1 MSSDDFQEKMSHGS
15 DLSNIA
21 GALQRHRQA
30 KILNQQTSLL
40 EEQNRL
46 LRAQEAERQRLA
58 ALPKCRECMQ
68 PVEYESR
75 VCSRCLVAVCWLDI
89 VELENL
95 DGSSKP
101 KADKG
106 LRLVSEPQLE
116 SALIENSQ
124 RLEQQSSQIKN
135 AFQNHVQIGSAMLIR
150 LQRFQ
155 DKVVEKF
162 TTLKKGKVVYNKIA
176 SHEEQRSSLKP
187 SIELFETEN
196 PLFGTAA
203 SWFIA
208 FPVIS
213 VCAFPVSCVVYLFVF
228 HSLKPSTAG
237 ARDLASPLVI
247 TALLLTTLAVVAL
260 LIYAAPVSRTRRGF
274 KKQVKKLNEEM
285 AKYQKT
291 GEDQFYEGLVGVYEM
306 LDSWFKRQHDFQ
318 VIKNAFDSVIQ
329 SHSGFAMRL
338 DSGEKFRSNEVRLRN
353 CVANS
358 DTKYSVDLL
367 FEDAEWF
374 RQTLDHLAEK
384 IGLKN
389 LVPKAQPSQSKPA
402 NSRKG
407 KVPHQYW
414 IKRGEKIHG
423 PFDAARVLN
432 QSQKNKFKTGDRLG
446 NFQDGPWALLS
457 SEHLAKMQLG
467 ADVII
472 S

>member
-1 MSSDDFQEKMSHGS
+1 MSSDDFQERVSHGS

-46 LRAQEAERQRLA
+46 LRGQEAERQRLA
-58 ALPKCRECMQ
+58 ALPKCPECMQ
-68 PVEYESR
+68 PVEYKSR
-75 VCSRCLVAVCWLDI
+75 VCSRCMVAVYWLDI

-95 DGSSKP
+95 DRSSKP

-106 LRLVSEPQLE
+106 LRLISEPQLE

-135 AFQNHVQIGSAMLIR
+135 AFKNHIQIGSAMLSR

-162 TTLKKGKVVYNKIA
+162 TTLEKGKVVYNKIA

-187 SIELFETEN
+187 TIELFETEHSV
-196 PLFGTAA
+196 FGTAA

-213 VCAFPVSCVVYLFVF
+213 LVVFLLSCLVYLSVL
-228 HSLKPSTAG
+228 SSRNPYTV
-237 ARDLASPLVI
+237 DLMKLVSPLVI
-247 TALLLTTLAVVAL
+247 TALLLTTLVVVAL

-285 AKYQKT
+285 AKCQKT

-306 LDSWFKRQHDFQ
+306 LDSWFKRQHDYQ
-318 VIKNAFDSVIQ
+318 VIKNIFDSVIQ
-329 SHSGFAMRL
+329 SHSGFAIQL
-338 DSGEKFRSNEVRLRN
+338 HSGENFRSNEVRLRN
-353 CVANS
+353 CVVNS

-384 IGLKN
+384 TGLKN

-402 NSRKG
+402 NSGKG

-414 IKRGEKIHG
+414 IKRGKKIHG

-432 QSQKNKFKTGDRLG
+432 QSQKNKFKIGDRLG

-457 SEHLAKMQLG
+457 SEHLAKMQTG
-467 ADVII
+467 ADVVI